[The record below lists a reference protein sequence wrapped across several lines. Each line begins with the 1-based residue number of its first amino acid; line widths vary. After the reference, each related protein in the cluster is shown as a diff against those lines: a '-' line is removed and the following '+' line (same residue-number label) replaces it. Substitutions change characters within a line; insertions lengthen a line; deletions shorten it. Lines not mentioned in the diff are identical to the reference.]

1 MSQFKKGKSG
11 NPKGKNASNFGDMIR
26 NHPKTLDL
34 VQKVFDIALEDGHK
48 NQMRAMSVL
57 MDRIAPQLKATDVK
71 MEVDSKAG
79 VIVLPAKRPNDMLI
93 SNRGGEHSAK
103 RLIATDEKHES

>member
-1 MSQFKKGKSG
+1 MARFKRGQSGNKSGKS
-11 NPKGKNASNFGDMIR
+11 ASNFGELIR

-71 MEVDSKAG
+71 LDVDVKSG
-79 VIVLPAKRPNDMLI
+79 VIVLPAKQPNMLTPI
-93 SNRGGEHSAK
+93 NRGGEHPAISNGSK
-103 RLIATDEKHES
+103 DVN

>member
-57 MDRIAPQLKATDVK
+57 MDRIAPQLKATDIK
-71 MEVDSKAG
+71 MDVDSKSG
-79 VIVLPAKRPNDMLI
+79 VIVLPAKKPNEGLI
-93 SNRGGEHSAK
+93 SNRGGEHPAK
-103 RLIATDEKHES
+103 RLIATEPKADA